1 MARRIG
7 PSDIVDSKRL
17 VECKF
22 VNVYSVD
29 EHTVAKLCP
38 PAQLVEAAA
47 MQLVRSKTS
56 VPVPRVYNA
65 YVDDSTSRG
74 VILMEY
80 IHGDVLTDVWDKLDP
95 CQRAPISFPS
105 FDDLWMNFMQLRI
118 GAVDGTAC
126 NDPMFCAKLGG
137 FGPYKTEEEFN
148 NGIVRALQLSISN
161 TWGDRVGRMVKAI
174 PSHEIVFSHAD
185 LSPRKIIVRGDK
197 VVALLDW
204 EMAGFYPAYWDYIK
218 ALYRPN

>member
-22 VNVYSVD
+22 VNVYRVD

-38 PAQLVEAAA
+38 PAQLVEAVA

-95 CQRAPISFPS
+95 CQRANIIS
-105 FDDLWMNFMQLRI
+105 QLRQFMDELHAI
-118 GAVDGTAC
+118 
-126 NDPMFCAKLGG
+126 KG
-137 FGPYKTEEEFN
+137 FGPYKTEEELN
-148 NGIVRALQLSISN
+148 NGIVRALQLSISD
-161 TWGDRVGRMVKAI
+161 TWVDRVGRMVKPI

-185 LSPRKIIVRGDK
+185 LSPQNIIVRGDK
-197 VVALLDW
+197 VLALLDW

-218 ALYRPN
+218 ALYRPDWQIG

>member
-1 MARRIG
+1 MSTQYMSSSITCGSSSYA
-7 PSDIVDSKRL
+7 
-17 VECKF
+17 
-22 VNVYSVD
+22 
-29 EHTVAKLCP
+29 
-38 PAQLVEAAA
+38 
-47 MQLVRSKTS
+47 S

-95 CQRAPISFPS
+95 CQRANIIS
-105 FDDLWMNFMQLRI
+105 QLRQFTDELHAIKGSLI

-126 NDPMFCAKLGG
+126 NDPMFCAELGG
-137 FGPYKTEEEFN
+137 FGPYKTEGEIN

-161 TWGDRVGRMVKAI
+161 TWVNRVGRMVKAT

-185 LSPRKIIVRGDK
+185 LSPRNIIVRGDK

-204 EMAGFYPAYWDYIK
+204 EMAGFFPAYWDYIK

>member
-22 VNVYSVD
+22 VNVYRVD

-38 PAQLVEAAA
+38 PAQLVEAVA

-74 VILMEY
+74 VIFMEY

-95 CQRAPISFPS
+95 CQRANIIS
-105 FDDLWMNFMQLRI
+105 QLRQFMDELHAIKGNLI
-118 GAVDGTAC
+118 GAVDGTPC
-126 NDPMFCAKLGG
+126 NDPMFCAELGG

-148 NGIVRALQLSISN
+148 NGIVRALQLSISD
-161 TWGDRVGRMVKAI
+161 TWVDRVGRMVKPI

-185 LSPRKIIVRGDK
+185 LSPQNIIVRGDK
-197 VVALLDW
+197 V
-204 EMAGFYPAYWDYIK
+204 
-218 ALYRPN
+218 RCSS